1 MTLFPEMFGAIRD
14 FGVGGR
20 AAENGLLRLDLI
32 NPRDY
37 TRDRHRTLDHRPYGG
52 GPGMVLMV
60 EPMQAAIRAARERV
74 GDKSRTIYLS
84 PQGRVL
90 DQKGCEELVQT
101 GNLIL
106 VCGRYEGVDERLIAA
121 EIDEEWSIGD
131 YVLSGGELCAM
142 VMIDALVRLLPG
154 ALGHEDSAREDSFV
168 DGLLDCP
175 HYTRPEEVNG
185 LKVPPVLLTGDHEAV
200 RVWRLKQALAR
211 TLSRRPDLF
220 ESLVL
225 SDEQAGLLEE
235 LKKESEE
242 R

>member
-1 MTLFPEMFGAIRD
+1 
-14 FGVGGR
+14 
-20 AAENGLLRLDLI
+20 
-32 NPRDY
+32 
-37 TRDRHRTLDHRPYGG
+37 
-52 GPGMVLMV
+52 
-60 EPMQAAIRAARERV
+60 
-74 GDKSRTIYLS
+74 
-84 PQGRVL
+84 
-90 DQKGCEELVQT
+90 
-101 GNLIL
+101 
-106 VCGRYEGVDERLIAA
+106 
-121 EIDEEWSIGD
+121 
-131 YVLSGGELCAM
+131 M

-211 TLSRRPDLF
+211 TLSRRPDLL

-235 LKKESEE
+235 LKKEHRKSVKS
-242 R
+242 